1 MAKGEKIVQGSQAIV
16 PNDEYIEAFKAG
28 YVNGFNQG
36 YTDGYKQGQIQG
48 FSQVTAQNYNPN
60 LQQSNLG
67 YQMQQPVQQPLRY

>member
-16 PNDEYIEAFKAG
+16 PQNEYIEVFKEG

-48 FSQVTAQNYNPN
+48 FSQVAAQNYNQN
-60 LQQSNLG
+60 LQLVNPGPG
-67 YQMQQPVQQPLRY
+67 YQTIYPPRQQ